1 MHLRRLVELSVHR
14 HPDIRL
20 YMTKHRNSHFGQLST
35 LNFVIRLSVHLR
47 MYIK

>member
-20 YMTKHRNSHFGQLST
+20 YNQTQKLAFRATIISE
-35 LNFVIRLSVHLR
+35 LR
-47 MYIK
+47 HTAKYAS